1 MGALETAQSSPGRRE
16 ERARR
21 EGVLGGSHVGKSP
34 WSGPWLEHR
43 KAFCQVRQGS
53 LGESLSHHSSTVGL
67 DEQRHSM
74 VLQLYCR
81 KAGRKREIRKREAG
95 HGHVE
100 RWGKG
105 ERKGGIEVRVRKVRA

>member
-1 MGALETAQSSPGRRE
+1 
-16 ERARR
+16 
-21 EGVLGGSHVGKSP
+21 
-34 WSGPWLEHR
+34 
-43 KAFCQVRQGS
+43 
-53 LGESLSHHSSTVGL
+53 
-67 DEQRHSM
+67 M
-74 VLQLYCR
+74 VLELYCR